1 MNYYLVKGIEL
12 KVDDIVLFKKK
23 HYDESYEARITHIF
37 RDNTVRVDRGSN
49 STIVSISE
57 IEEIVKQDKQNLV
70 SEENMNNQFKIGE
83 LIIEEGD
90 SIRTEG
96 NLYPLCV
103 VGLYPKVSKV
113 KVFNTHGEDHFI
125 ETSTIIEIIKAQPKA
140 QEDKKATAASTK
152 PQLQLIPACFSEELA
167 RVMQNGKE
175 KYGERNWITGDGVSL
190 QTYLGAILRHTNKI
204 ISGEDIDP
212 ESGLEHAAHIAASC
226 AIILD
231 AKQCGKLKDDRILP
245 KCYDLPNPGS
255 PIRD

>member
-1 MNYYLVKGIEL
+1 MNKAYTINGKVL
-12 KVDDIVLFKKK
+12 KVGDEIKSSLHPYARNITVKEIYEDDTVLVDSLNFSNLILAVN
-23 HYDESYEARITHIF
+23 EITE
-37 RDNTVRVDRGSN
+37 
-49 STIVSISE
+49 IVSS
-57 IEEIVKQDKQNLV
+57 V
-70 SEENMNNQFKIGE
+70 
-83 LIIEEGD
+83 
-90 SIRTEG
+90 
-96 NLYPLCV
+96 
-103 VGLYPKVSKV
+103 VSKLEYW
-113 KVFNTHGEDHFI
+113 KHL
-125 ETSTIIEIIKAQPKA
+125 
-140 QEDKKATAASTK
+140 DKKATASSTK

-245 KCYDLPNPGS
+245 KCYETPTK
-255 PIRD
+255 

>member
-1 MNYYLVKGIEL
+1 MDTGYIINGIKLEL
-12 KVDDIVLFKKK
+12 GHNVVFRKL
-23 HYDESYEARITHIF
+23 HYAESYQARVTHIF
-37 RDNTVRVDRGSN
+37 LDNTVKVALGNN
-49 STIVSISE
+49 STIVAISE
-57 IEEIVKQDKQNLV
+57 IQGIV
-70 SEENMNNQFKIGE
+70 IP
-83 LIIEEGD
+83 D
-90 SIRTEG
+90 SIPQQYWKE
-96 NLYPLCV
+96 P
-103 VGLYPKVSKV
+103 
-113 KVFNTHGEDHFI
+113 
-125 ETSTIIEIIKAQPKA
+125 IK
-140 QEDKKATAASTK
+140 EDKKAAVASTK
-152 PQLQLIPACFSEELA
+152 PQLQLIPSYFSEELA

>member
-1 MNYYLVKGIEL
+1 M
-12 KVDDIVLFKKK
+12 
-23 HYDESYEARITHIF
+23 
-37 RDNTVRVDRGSN
+37 
-49 STIVSISE
+49 
-57 IEEIVKQDKQNLV
+57 
-70 SEENMNNQFKIGE
+70 FKIGE
-83 LIIEEGD
+83 LTLEEGD
-90 SIRTEG
+90 EIRTE
-96 NLYPLCV
+96 NNPYKLCV
-103 VGLYPKVSKV
+103 VGLYTKVGKV
-113 KVFNTHGEDHFI
+113 KVFNTHGKDYFI
-125 ETSTIIEIIKAQPKA
+125 NISAIVEIIKAKPKT

-204 ISGEDIDP
+204 ISGEDTDP

-245 KCYDLPNPGS
+245 KCYALPEKQ
-255 PIRD
+255 